1 MVESSSELAANLSK
15 NKKIATPN
23 AMSDSMQVFHN
34 MATDETQS
42 EETKQYSQK
51 IMVAQ
56 QEQNDPMP

>member
-1 MVESSSELAANLSK
+1 MVESSSELVNLSK

-51 IMVAQ
+51 IILSQ